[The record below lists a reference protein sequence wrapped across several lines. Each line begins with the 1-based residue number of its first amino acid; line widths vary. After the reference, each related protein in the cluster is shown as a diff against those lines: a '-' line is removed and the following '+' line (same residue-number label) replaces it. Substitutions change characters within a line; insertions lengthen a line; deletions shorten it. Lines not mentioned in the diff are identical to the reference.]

1 LPNKTINNL
10 ALQQIPMS
18 DIENFIGLF
27 RPLLSRLVKPAV
39 LAAIAYLCL
48 RFLGFSHFQS
58 LFASLV
64 PLVTGVA
71 NVFASVGYLVVV
83 VTLLAAVGSS
93 WFPSA
98 KQDLQRM
105 LAARQGQQEAS
116 PQPPAQVGR
125 APEEAQPE
133 QASAPVGN

>member
-1 LPNKTINNL
+1 
-10 ALQQIPMS
+10 MS
-18 DIENFIGLF
+18 GIENFIGLL
-27 RPLLSRLVKPAV
+27 RLLVSRLVKPAV

-71 NVFASVGYLVVV
+71 NVFASLGYLVVV

-93 WFPSA
+93 LFPSA

-116 PQPPAQVGR
+116 PQPPAQVA
-125 APEEAQPE
+125 APQEEAQPE